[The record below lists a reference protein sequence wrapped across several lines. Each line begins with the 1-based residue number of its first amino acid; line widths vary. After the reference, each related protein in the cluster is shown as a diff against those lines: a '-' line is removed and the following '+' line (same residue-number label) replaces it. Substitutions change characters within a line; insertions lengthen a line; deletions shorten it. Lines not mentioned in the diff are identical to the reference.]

1 MKTKTN
7 IEGNKYLFYEND
19 YELEAVALR
28 LISLLPKHSGAVGK
42 PLKDQLWDC
51 AFDLI
56 ETTPSN
62 STIFK
67 RCQSITNETEG
78 DRVFQLLSDVITNVV
93 KVAKME
99 NEKVVKIDF
108 DINNTRKTMN
118 GILVRYTTNG
128 KFVALKTFTDVLIGN
143 KKDIDGILKRINKTI
158 DTITFT
164 EFNDLVYRVKLD
176 QSKLGDDLIKHE
188 YKSIKVAYED
198 LLTEKGIDASV
209 KRKKTF
215 GGNDNWDMDID
226 LFNVN

>member
-42 PLKDQLWDC
+42 PLKEQLWDC

-108 DINNTRKTMN
+108 DINNTTVAQVTSTSILNISAGHSLQLPAYTVVQAN
-118 GILVRYTTNG
+118 GLGNVATGQVIYVSNG
-128 KFVALKTFTDVLIGN
+128 AAGSPCLAVYSGGAWKQVAIGS
-143 KKDIDGILKRINKTI
+143 
-158 DTITFT
+158 TITT
-164 EFNDLVYRVKLD
+164 
-176 QSKLGDDLIKHE
+176 
-188 YKSIKVAYED
+188 
-198 LLTEKGIDASV
+198 
-209 KRKKTF
+209 
-215 GGNDNWDMDID
+215 
-226 LFNVN
+226 

>member
-1 MKTKTN
+1 
-7 IEGNKYLFYEND
+7 
-19 YELEAVALR
+19 
-28 LISLLPKHSGAVGK
+28 
-42 PLKDQLWDC
+42 
-51 AFDLI
+51 
-56 ETTPSN
+56 
-62 STIFK
+62 
-67 RCQSITNETEG
+67 
-78 DRVFQLLSDVITNVV
+78 
-93 KVAKME
+93 ME

>member
-42 PLKDQLWDC
+42 PLKNQLWEC
-51 AFDLI
+51 AFNLI
-56 ETTPSN
+56 DTTPNN

-78 DRVFQLLSDVITNVV
+78 DRVLQLFNDVIATILKSTN
-93 KVAKME
+93 ME

-108 DINNTRKTMN
+108 DTNNTRKTQN

-128 KFVALKTFTDVLIGN
+128 KFIALKTFTDVLMGN
-143 KKDIDGILKRINKTI
+143 KKDIDGILKRINRTI

>member
-42 PLKDQLWDC
+42 PLKEQLWDC

-108 DINNTRKTMN
+108 DINNTRKTIN

>member
-108 DINNTRKTMN
+108 DINNTRKTIN

>member
-42 PLKDQLWDC
+42 PLKEQLWDC

-93 KVAKME
+93 KAAKME

-108 DINNTRKTMN
+108 DINNTIKTMN

>member
-28 LISLLPKHSGAVGK
+28 LISLLPKHSRAVGK
-42 PLKDQLWDC
+42 TLKEQLWEC

-56 ETTPSN
+56 ETTPNN

-67 RCQSITNETEG
+67 RCQSITNEPEG
-78 DRVFQLLSDVITNVV
+78 DRVFQLFSDVITNIV
-93 KVAKME
+93 KTAKME

-108 DINNTRKTMN
+108 DISKTRTTEN

-128 KFVALKTFTDVLIGN
+128 KFIALKTFTDVLMGN
-143 KKDIDGILKRINKTI
+143 KKDIDGILKTINKNI

-164 EFNDLVYRVKLD
+164 EFNDLVFRIKQD
-176 QSKLGDDLIKHE
+176 QSKLGDDLIKYD
-188 YKSIKVAYED
+188 YKSIKIASED
-198 LLTEKGIDASV
+198 LLTEKGIEPLS
-209 KRKKTF
+209 KGRKTF

-226 LFNVN
+226 LFSIK

>member
-1 MKTKTN
+1 MKTTTT
-7 IEGNKYLFYEND
+7 IDGNKYLFYEND

-93 KVAKME
+93 KAAKME

-215 GGNDNWDMDID
+215 GGNDNWDKDID
-226 LFNVN
+226 LFDVN

>member
-215 GGNDNWDMDID
+215 GGNDNWDKDID
-226 LFNVN
+226 LFDVN

>member
-42 PLKDQLWDC
+42 PLKEQLWDC

>member
-1 MKTKTN
+1 MKAKTN
-7 IEGNKYLFYEND
+7 MEGNKYLFYEND

-51 AFDLI
+51 AFDLV
-56 ETTPSN
+56 EATPSN

-78 DRVFQLLSDVITNVV
+78 DRVYQLLSDVITNVV
-93 KVAKME
+93 KTAKME

-108 DINNTRKTMN
+108 DTNITRTTEN
-118 GILVRYTTNG
+118 GVLVRYTTNG
-128 KFVALKTFTDVLIGN
+128 KFVALKTFTDVLMGN
-143 KKDIDGILKRINKTI
+143 KKDIDGILNRLNKTI

-176 QSKLGDDLIKHE
+176 QTKLGEDIIRHE
-188 YKSIKVAYED
+188 YKSIKVAHED

-215 GGNDNWDMDID
+215 GNNDNWDMNID
-226 LFNVN
+226 LFTIK